1 MELTVLGTS
10 SMIPTKERNVSGYFL
25 AFEKEGMLLDCGEGT
40 QRQMNHAGIRRT
52 RVTRVLITHW
62 HGDHVSGLIGL
73 LQTIGNEEPTTKL
86 EVHGPQETKKR
97 MQHLL
102 QSCVFENKVQLEI
115 YEHDPKKITTIIDTK
130 TFRVQCAPMA
140 HSVAC
145 IGYAIE
151 IKSTLHINTEK
162 VKKLGLKD
170 GPWMREICE
179 GKSVHVGKM
188 VVKPEQVTFVENGKK
203 FVYIPDTTLNKFIPM
218 LAKDADVMLI
228 ESTYAADLPEKAE
241 EYMHLTANDAAMMAQ
256 QANVKRLVLTHF
268 SQRYKEVSQI
278 QSDAS
283 TIFPETVCA
292 YDFMKIKV

>member
-25 AFEKEGMLLDCGEGT
+25 AFEKEGILLDCGEGT

-115 YEHDPKKITTIIDTK
+115 YEHDP
-130 TFRVQCAPMA
+130 
-140 HSVAC
+140 
-145 IGYAIE
+145 
-151 IKSTLHINTEK
+151 N
-162 VKKLGLKD
+162 
-170 GPWMREICE
+170 WMREICE